1 MHEKA
6 VFLLRLSDGTEWL
19 TALPPEAPH
28 GAANDAV
35 FVRFAPEAALLFDR
49 ATGLRIGLSHRRQA
63 A

>member
-1 MHEKA
+1 
-6 VFLLRLSDGTEWL
+6 VS
-19 TALPPEAPH
+19 H

-49 ATGLRIGLSHRRQA
+49 TTGLRIGLSHRRQA